1 MNPQKFF
8 AVLVFLACL
17 SLAGC
22 APASPTQDS
31 PLSLPP
37 PVSLDGTG
45 WLLETLPGQV
55 LIPGRQVTLNF
66 AQDSFSGNDGCN
78 QYSGSYTLDGNKLTV
93 GENIATT
100 LMGCEQAVIEQASAY
115 LAVLTQ
121 ASNYQVSGAQLML
134 LDAQGETLATFRER
148 SEPGSLDPQNATY
161 TIDGK
166 AIILVNGMAET
177 AVAPGSA
184 AKQVTRY
191 FGNPVQLD
199 LNGDGAIDAAF
210 VLVQSSGGS
219 GTFYYVAAALNT
231 PDGSLGTNAIFIG
244 DRIAPQSTLLDPN
257 NPAQFIVN
265 YADRAADEPMSAQPS
280 QAVSK
285 RFKLEGSAL
294 VEVPAPNSVP

>member
-1 MNPQKFF
+1 MGPRRFF
-8 AVLVFLACL
+8 AVLVFLTSL

-22 APASPTQDS
+22 APTSPTQDS
-31 PLSLPP
+31 PPSLPP
-37 PVSLDGTG
+37 PESLDGTG
-45 WLLETLPGQV
+45 WLLETLPGQA
-55 LIPGRQVTLNF
+55 LTPGRQVTLNF
-66 AQDSFSGNDGCN
+66 AQDRFNGNDGCN
-78 QYSGSYTLDGNKLTV
+78 QYSGSYTLDGNKITV

-100 LMGCEQAVIEQASAY
+100 LMGCQQAVMEQASAY

-121 ASNYQVSGAQLML
+121 ASSYQISGAQLTL

-148 SEPGSLDPQNATY
+148 SEPGSLDPKNATY

-166 AIILVNGMAET
+166 AITLVNGMAET

-199 LNGDGAIDAAF
+199 LNNDGTMDVAF
-210 VLVQSSGGS
+210 LLVQSNGGS

-244 DRIAPQSTLLDPN
+244 DRIAPQTTLLDPN
-257 NPAQFIVN
+257 NPGQFIVN
-265 YADRAADEPMSAQPS
+265 YADRGADDPMSAQPS

-285 RFKLEGSAL
+285 WFKLEGNTL
-294 VEVPAPNSVP
+294 VEVPAPNSFP